1 MYTQSTRY
9 MYYCISLVTRK
20 SVSILTRFIQ
30 HKVHAMLRVRGKSI
44 SWLDDEC
51 VCVRLS
57 STHCVCAYSVC
68 ERVCVYVC
76 LYRNWLVWITFQCI
90 VADSFFG
97 SEQRE
102 WTRIA
107 LPLWNIEL
115 TLRLFRTLFNVDV
128 ILRTFPN
135 FRIVDDFSRIATWNW
150 SDFNFLFHFSSIT
163 LDSLFEIQ
171 YANRKKISSSIKQ

>member
-1 MYTQSTRY
+1 MCVRATLFH
-9 MYYCISLVTRK
+9 SL
-20 SVSILTRFIQ
+20 
-30 HKVHAMLRVRGKSI
+30 
-44 SWLDDEC
+44 C
-51 VCVRLS
+51 VC
-57 STHCVCAYSVC
+57 TYSVC

-150 SDFNFLFHFSSIT
+150 SDFNFLFHFSSFT

-171 YANRKKISSSIKQ
+171 YANWKKPAAALNSNTEWGSEKIQFSSQDKTNIIEIGNRR

>member
-57 STHCVCAYSVC
+57 STHCVCVHIRYVSVF
-68 ERVCVYVC
+68 VSMCVY
-76 LYRNWLVWITFQCI
+76 
-90 VADSFFG
+90 
-97 SEQRE
+97 
-102 WTRIA
+102 IA
-107 LPLWNIEL
+107 IDWCG
-115 TLRLFRTLFNVDV
+115 
-128 ILRTFPN
+128 
-135 FRIVDDFSRIATWNW
+135 
-150 SDFNFLFHFSSIT
+150 
-163 LDSLFEIQ
+163 
-171 YANRKKISSSIKQ
+171 